1 MKMVAR
7 VVLAYIEAVESA
19 TTKEADE
26 AQEQDDQDDQGDQG
40 GHDQT
45 QEHFMDYNP
54 DFVYFLYIIQL

>member
-26 AQEQDDQDDQGDQG
+26 AQEQDDQDEQGDEGAQ
-40 GHDQT
+40 DQT
-45 QEHFMDYNP
+45 YEHFMDYDP
-54 DFVYFLYIIQL
+54 IFVYLYSYDWI